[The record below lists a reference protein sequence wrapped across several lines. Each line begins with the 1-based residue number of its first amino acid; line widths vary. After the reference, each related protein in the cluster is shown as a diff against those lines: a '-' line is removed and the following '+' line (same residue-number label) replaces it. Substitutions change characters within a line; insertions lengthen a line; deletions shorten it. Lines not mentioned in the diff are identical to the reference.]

1 MPVVFRAGSF
11 RLFFYAN
18 EGSPREPPHVHV
30 EQGDREA
37 KFWLRPEVRVAYN
50 DGFNAK
56 TLRELLGL
64 IEASRE
70 RIEKAW
76 NSFFG

>member
-37 KFWLRPEVRVAYN
+37 KFGFARRYVWPTMTASMLR
-50 DGFNAK
+50 
-56 TLRELLGL
+56 LS
-64 IEASRE
+64 ASY
-70 RIEKAW
+70 W
-76 NSFFG
+76 G